1 MARVQL
7 LERSVAERIAA
18 GEVVE
23 RPSSVI
29 KELVENSLDAGA
41 KRITVELQAGGLTR
55 LRVVDDGHGMSADD
69 VRLAIERFATSK
81 IREWEDLDSLAT
93 LGFRGEALPSIAA
106 VARLEILTC
115 EPGAEAGTEL
125 LVQGCEVQKFGPAP
139 GIPGTRITVSEL
151 FFNTPARRKFLKS
164 PAAETS
170 QVVDLLGRLAL
181 ISPGVQFQVT
191 SNGRE
196 ALLMT
201 GQMDARQRLARLW
214 KIPAEDFIEV
224 SGETAGLAVSGYVA
238 LPQHARSNRTA
249 QTFSVNG
256 RVIKSQTL
264 SQALIEGFSP
274 LLPRGRFPV
283 ALLELR
289 LDPSQ
294 IDVNVHPT
302 KLEVRFTDQR
312 LPFRAVFRAVG
323 SALERAGADT
333 VRMEDWEAVGKE
345 LPAEPA
351 GGWNPVREQGHLA
364 WEVPSAGVWMGPS
377 DPDGEQVFAMDG
389 AARQGDGDGGGD
401 VANGRARSGD
411 GGRGEEQA
419 GSSDAHHSGGG
430 NDAGQL
436 GLGDAGHGHTGDAAQ
451 PGNGDAS
458 HGSGYHQSDDGSGL
472 GRDLSGRAGHVDV
485 GETGGF
491 GPDGRGEVGRTPGGG
506 GAASESDGDPRPGP
520 APRHSGYP
528 GGAPTGYPSR
538 PAASTSRSGAIPPTS
553 WSPPASPAARPS
565 TAAVLEAM
573 RPLQVGGSVKI
584 LAQLHRTYIV
594 AEVDGELWLVDQ
606 HTAHERIW
614 YERLDR
620 LNPLKGC
627 GQGLLVPEVLELA
640 PAAAAFLDGHLEA
653 LEDLGFEVEH
663 FGGTAFQ
670 LRSLPMGLK
679 PGQGSRVLRDVVEE
693 AASGLFSLAG
703 DARERIRE
711 KLRAMVSCK
720 SAVKAG
726 DLLQP
731 AEMHALIDEMLKVE
745 HSLYCPHGRPTR
757 VKLDQRAL
765 ERLFHRA

>member
-1 MARVQL
+1 MLARNVLDVTGREQEFAGMLASGTRTLGRAASPGATRRVSASCPTGRQRSPRVREEGPERARKPLLVARVQL

-224 SGETAGLAVSGYVA
+224 NGETAGLAVSGFIA
-238 LPQHARSNRTA
+238 LPQHARSNRTG

-333 VRMEDWEAVGKE
+333 VRMEDWEAVSKE

-351 GGWNPVREQGHLA
+351 GGWTPVREQGHLA
-364 WEVPSAGVWMGPS
+364 WEVPSAGVWTGPEESQPDRVSEPVFEEGPERPDPSHPSGNDGGGEAGGDGSVLAPDGEAGDPGHDEPGRGAGQPS
-377 DPDGEQVFAMDG
+377 DP
-389 AARQGDGDGGGD
+389 
-401 VANGRARSGD
+401 
-411 GGRGEEQA
+411 
-419 GSSDAHHSGGG
+419 
-430 NDAGQL
+430 
-436 GLGDAGHGHTGDAAQ
+436 
-451 PGNGDAS
+451 
-458 HGSGYHQSDDGSGL
+458 
-472 GRDLSGRAGHVDV
+472 
-485 GETGGF
+485 
-491 GPDGRGEVGRTPGGG
+491 
-506 GAASESDGDPRPGP
+506 RPHP
-520 APRHSGYP
+520 PRHSGYQP
-528 GGAPTGYPSR
+528 LGGASSPTAYPSR
-538 PAASTSRSGAIPPTS
+538 PAASSRPGGMTPTS

-573 RPLQVGGSVKI
+573 RPLQAGGSVKI

-594 AEVDGELWLVDQ
+594 AEVEGELWLVDQ

-693 AASGLFSLAG
+693 AASGLFSMAG